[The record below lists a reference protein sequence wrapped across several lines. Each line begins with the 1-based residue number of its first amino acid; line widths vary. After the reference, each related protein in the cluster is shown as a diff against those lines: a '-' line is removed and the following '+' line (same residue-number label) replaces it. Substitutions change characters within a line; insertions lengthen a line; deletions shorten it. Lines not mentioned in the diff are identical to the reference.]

1 MLNILLSAAGF
12 LVFILLC
19 SEEFRENLKRLW
31 GRASGAPRGKYLA
44 YPVAAL
50 LALAAA
56 GLMLFAAWSLV
67 AATFSY
73 D

>member
-1 MLNILLSAAGF
+1 MSDIILSAAGF

-19 SEEFRENLKRLW
+19 SEEFRASLKRAW
-31 GRASGAPRGKYLA
+31 RRAYAFPGGRYLA

-56 GLMLFAAWSLV
+56 GLMLFALWSFISS
-67 AATFSY
+67 TFSY